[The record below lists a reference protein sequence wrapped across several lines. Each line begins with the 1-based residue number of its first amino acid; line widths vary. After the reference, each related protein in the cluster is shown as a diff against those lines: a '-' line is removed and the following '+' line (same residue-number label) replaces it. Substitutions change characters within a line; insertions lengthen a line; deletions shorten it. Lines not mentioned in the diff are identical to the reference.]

1 MQKNTTT
8 KHLNNLK
15 TKNLEV
21 TMSNKKQK
29 REDIVF
35 NIILPIIS
43 VLLSFGFISLIVWV
57 IVHFI
62 IKFW

>member
-1 MQKNTTT
+1 MND
-8 KHLNNLK
+8 
-15 TKNLEV
+15 
-21 TMSNKKQK
+21 KKQK

-43 VLLSFGFISLIVWV
+43 VLLSFGFISSIVWV
-57 IVHFI
+57 IAHFI